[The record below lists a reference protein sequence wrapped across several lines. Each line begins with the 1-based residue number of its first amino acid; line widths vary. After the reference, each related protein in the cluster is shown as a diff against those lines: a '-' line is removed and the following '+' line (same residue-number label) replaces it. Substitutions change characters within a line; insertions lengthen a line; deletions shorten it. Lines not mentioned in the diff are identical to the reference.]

1 MGRSKTKK
9 TKLCSKSI
17 FFQIVTFQIPRMSN
31 PKETK
36 TMEPSSKSTSSS
48 LRPTGSILA
57 PSKLSFG
64 AGTKSENHSSTTLAP
79 SKLSFPGFKA
89 SKLASIVPDRKAEED
104 CDSNN
109 KLSTPALQKPSFI
122 PLATEA
128 KIETTEPV
136 SVTSSSSSP
145 PDTTPSALAL
155 KEVASAKADS
165 EPKENSSQFVFG
177 QNLTDRAANFTQIKN
192 GSNEAK
198 SKEEG
203 GGEKQKEEDQDST
216 IPSSDKEKTKTL
228 SESAAEYCETRN
240 RKVEYNEVE
249 LITGEEDE
257 SNVFQMSAK
266 LHIFEKNTSSWL
278 ERGRGP
284 LRLNDK
290 RLLSSED
297 KSSTCKSSRIIMR
310 TAGSLRVILNSKV
323 FPEMTLEKPN
333 EKNIRLTAMDG
344 MDQSM
349 RVFLVG
355 GSPKDIG
362 TLFVAL
368 TRRLD
373 SLRSTNGSSS
383 PTTHPAK
390 RKLAEESIKA
400 DDTDDQPP
408 PEKGLKQM

>member
-1 MGRSKTKK
+1 
-9 TKLCSKSI
+9 
-17 FFQIVTFQIPRMSN
+17 
-31 PKETK
+31 
-36 TMEPSSKSTSSS
+36 MEPSSKSTSSS

-89 SKLASIVPDRKAEED
+89 SKLASIVPNRKAEED

-128 KIETTEPV
+128 KIETTVPV

-177 QNLTDRAANFTQIKN
+177 QNLTDRAANFSQIKN
-192 GSNEAK
+192 GSDEAK
-198 SKEEG
+198 SKEEE
-203 GGEKQKEEDQDST
+203 GGEKQKEENQDST
-216 IPSSDKEKTKTL
+216 IPSDKEKTKTL
-228 SESAAEYCETRN
+228 SEAAAEYCETRN

-266 LHIFEKNTSSWL
+266 VKIDSHSYVEN
-278 ERGRGP
+278 
-284 LRLNDK
+284 LR
-290 RLLSSED
+290 
-297 KSSTCKSSRIIMR
+297 T
-310 TAGSLRVILNSKV
+310 
-323 FPEMTLEKPN
+323 
-333 EKNIRLTAMDG
+333 
-344 MDQSM
+344 
-349 RVFLVG
+349 
-355 GSPKDIG
+355 
-362 TLFVAL
+362 
-368 TRRLD
+368 
-373 SLRSTNGSSS
+373 
-383 PTTHPAK
+383 
-390 RKLAEESIKA
+390 
-400 DDTDDQPP
+400 
-408 PEKGLKQM
+408 

>member
-1 MGRSKTKK
+1 
-9 TKLCSKSI
+9 
-17 FFQIVTFQIPRMSN
+17 MSN

-36 TMEPSSKSTSSS
+36 TMEPSSKSASSS

-89 SKLASIVPDRKAEED
+89 SKLASIVPNRKAEED

-128 KIETTEPV
+128 KIETTVPV
-136 SVTSSSSSP
+136 SVTSSSSSSP
-145 PDTTPSALAL
+145 PDTTPSSLAL

-266 LHIFEKNTSSWL
+266 VKIDSHSYVEN
-278 ERGRGP
+278 
-284 LRLNDK
+284 LR
-290 RLLSSED
+290 
-297 KSSTCKSSRIIMR
+297 T
-310 TAGSLRVILNSKV
+310 
-323 FPEMTLEKPN
+323 
-333 EKNIRLTAMDG
+333 
-344 MDQSM
+344 
-349 RVFLVG
+349 
-355 GSPKDIG
+355 
-362 TLFVAL
+362 
-368 TRRLD
+368 
-373 SLRSTNGSSS
+373 
-383 PTTHPAK
+383 
-390 RKLAEESIKA
+390 
-400 DDTDDQPP
+400 
-408 PEKGLKQM
+408 

>member
-1 MGRSKTKK
+1 
-9 TKLCSKSI
+9 
-17 FFQIVTFQIPRMSN
+17 
-31 PKETK
+31 
-36 TMEPSSKSTSSS
+36 MEPSSKSTSSS

-89 SKLASIVPDRKAEED
+89 SKLASIVPNRKAEED
-104 CDSNN
+104 CDSSSNN
-109 KLSTPALQKPSFI
+109 KLSTAALQKPSFI

-128 KIETTEPV
+128 KIETTVPV
-136 SVTSSSSSP
+136 SVTSSSSSSP
-145 PDTTPSALAL
+145 PDSTPSLPL

-177 QNLTDRAANFTQIKN
+177 QNLTDRAANFSQIKN
-192 GSNEAK
+192 GSDEAK
-198 SKEEG
+198 SKEEE
-203 GGEKQKEEDQDST
+203 GGEKQKEENQDAT
-216 IPSSDKEKTKTL
+216 IPSDKEKTKTL
-228 SESAAEYCETRN
+228 SEAAAEYCETRN

-297 KSSTCKSSRIIMR
+297 KSSSGKSSRIIMR

-349 RVFLVG
+349 RVFLVS

-390 RKLAEESIKA
+390 RKVAEESIKA
-400 DDTDDQPP
+400 DDTDVQAP
-408 PEKGLKQM
+408 PEKGSKKM

>member
-1 MGRSKTKK
+1 
-9 TKLCSKSI
+9 
-17 FFQIVTFQIPRMSN
+17 
-31 PKETK
+31 
-36 TMEPSSKSTSSS
+36 MEPSSKSTSSS

-89 SKLASIVPDRKAEED
+89 SKLASIVPNRKAEED
-104 CDSNN
+104 CDSSSNN
-109 KLSTPALQKPSFI
+109 KLSTAALQKPSFI

-128 KIETTEPV
+128 KIETTVPV
-136 SVTSSSSSP
+136 SVTSSSSSSP
-145 PDTTPSALAL
+145 PDSTPSLAL

-266 LHIFEKNTSSWL
+266 VKIDSHSYVEN
-278 ERGRGP
+278 
-284 LRLNDK
+284 LR
-290 RLLSSED
+290 
-297 KSSTCKSSRIIMR
+297 T
-310 TAGSLRVILNSKV
+310 
-323 FPEMTLEKPN
+323 
-333 EKNIRLTAMDG
+333 
-344 MDQSM
+344 
-349 RVFLVG
+349 
-355 GSPKDIG
+355 
-362 TLFVAL
+362 
-368 TRRLD
+368 
-373 SLRSTNGSSS
+373 
-383 PTTHPAK
+383 
-390 RKLAEESIKA
+390 
-400 DDTDDQPP
+400 
-408 PEKGLKQM
+408 

>member
-1 MGRSKTKK
+1 
-9 TKLCSKSI
+9 
-17 FFQIVTFQIPRMSN
+17 
-31 PKETK
+31 
-36 TMEPSSKSTSSS
+36 MEPSSKSTSSS

-89 SKLASIVPDRKAEED
+89 SKLASIVPNRKAEED
-104 CDSNN
+104 CDSSSNN
-109 KLSTPALQKPSFI
+109 KLSTAALQKPSFI

-128 KIETTEPV
+128 KIETTVPV
-136 SVTSSSSSP
+136 SVTSSSSSSP
-145 PDTTPSALAL
+145 PDSTPSLAL

-177 QNLTDRAANFTQIKN
+177 QNLTDRAANFSQIKN
-192 GSNEAK
+192 GSDEAK
-198 SKEEG
+198 SKEEE
-203 GGEKQKEEDQDST
+203 GGEKQKEENQDST
-216 IPSSDKEKTKTL
+216 IPSDKEKTKTL
-228 SESAAEYCETRN
+228 SEAAAEYCETRN

-266 LHIFEKNTSSWL
+266 VSLEYFFKSKNLKVYSIWQLHIFEKNTSSWL

-297 KSSTCKSSRIIMR
+297 KSSSGKSSRIIMR

-349 RVFLVG
+349 RVFLVS

-390 RKLAEESIKA
+390 RKVAEESIKA
-400 DDTDDQPP
+400 DDTDVQAP
-408 PEKGLKQM
+408 PEKGSKKM

>member
-1 MGRSKTKK
+1 
-9 TKLCSKSI
+9 
-17 FFQIVTFQIPRMSN
+17 
-31 PKETK
+31 
-36 TMEPSSKSTSSS
+36 MEPSSKSTSSS

-89 SKLASIVPDRKAEED
+89 SKLASIVPNRKAEED
-104 CDSNN
+104 CDSSSNN
-109 KLSTPALQKPSFI
+109 KLSTAALQKPSFI

-128 KIETTEPV
+128 KIETTVPV
-136 SVTSSSSSP
+136 SVTSSSSSSP
-145 PDTTPSALAL
+145 PDSTPSLAL

-177 QNLTDRAANFTQIKN
+177 QNLTDRAANFSQIKN
-192 GSNEAK
+192 GSDEAK
-198 SKEEG
+198 SKEEE
-203 GGEKQKEEDQDST
+203 GGEKQKEENQDST
-216 IPSSDKEKTKTL
+216 IPSDKEKTKTL
-228 SESAAEYCETRN
+228 SEAAAEYCETRN

-266 LHIFEKNTSSWL
+266 VSLEYFFKSKNLKVYSIWQLHIFEKNTSSWL

-297 KSSTCKSSRIIMR
+297 KSSSGKSSRIIMR

-344 MDQSM
+344 M
-349 RVFLVG
+349 V
-355 GSPKDIG
+355 
-362 TLFVAL
+362 
-368 TRRLD
+368 
-373 SLRSTNGSSS
+373 
-383 PTTHPAK
+383 
-390 RKLAEESIKA
+390 SITKFILN
-400 DDTDDQPP
+400 
-408 PEKGLKQM
+408 K

>member
-1 MGRSKTKK
+1 
-9 TKLCSKSI
+9 
-17 FFQIVTFQIPRMSN
+17 MSN
-31 PKETK
+31 PKEAK

-89 SKLASIVPDRKAEED
+89 SKLASIVPNRKAEED
-104 CDSNN
+104 CDSSSNN
-109 KLSTPALQKPSFI
+109 KLSTAALQKPSFI

-128 KIETTEPV
+128 KIETTVPV
-136 SVTSSSSSP
+136 SVTSSSSSSP
-145 PDTTPSALAL
+145 PDSTPSLAL

-177 QNLTDRAANFTQIKN
+177 QNLTDRAANFSQIKN
-192 GSNEAK
+192 GSDEAK
-198 SKEEG
+198 SKEEE
-203 GGEKQKEEDQDST
+203 GGEKQKEENQDST
-216 IPSSDKEKTKTL
+216 IPSDKEKTKTL
-228 SESAAEYCETRN
+228 SEAAAEYCETRN

-266 LHIFEKNTSSWL
+266 VSLEYFFKSKNLKVYSIWQLHIFEKNTSSWL

-297 KSSTCKSSRIIMR
+297 KSSSGKSSRIIMR

-344 MDQSM
+344 MVSITKYILNKRDC
-349 RVFLVG
+349 LVKTKSIFSG
-355 GSPKDIG
+355 PKYEGISCQWLAQRYWDLVCGI
-362 TLFVAL
+362 
-368 TRRLD
+368 D
-373 SLRSTNGSSS
+373 S
-383 PTTHPAK
+383 TT
-390 RKLAEESIKA
+390 
-400 DDTDDQPP
+400 
-408 PEKGLKQM
+408 